1 MASHKLLVFS
11 NPTEGKEDEFNKWY
25 DEIHL
30 GEVLMVPGIVRA
42 QRFSVADV
50 LPGVT
55 DHKYVA
61 VYDVEADDPGA
72 VMQALGAAVT
82 TMNMS
87 DAFDGATAKM
97 TMVSALGD
105 GQQAS

>member
-30 GEVLMVPGIVRA
+30 GEVLEVPGIVRA

-61 VYDVEADDPGA
+61 VYDLDTDDPGG
-72 VMQALGAAVT
+72 VLQALGAAVPN
-82 TMNMS
+82 MNMS
-87 DAFDGATAKM
+87 DAFDAETAKM

-105 GQQAS
+105 EQQAS